1 MTPISPKILLFIPA
15 YRCENQIGRVIA
27 QLDDAAQRALA
38 GIIVVDNQSPDGTI
52 ARATESLRTQ
62 VTQVPWRVLRNDDN
76 YGLGGSHKVAIDL
89 AQREGFTHLVVLH
102 GDDQATLSDLLP
114 HLTPERLDGRDAL
127 LGARFQRG
135 ATLQGYSRVRTA
147 GNHVYNWLF
156 SAAGRRRFHDL
167 GSGLNL
173 FRVAAFAQDEH
184 RRFADDLTFNYFLC
198 LLMARKRWNIA
209 FFPILWR
216 EEDQRSNVKL
226 VDQGLKTL
234 RFLGTYVRNP
244 DAFLAAEH
252 RTTQHDYTAQ
262 VVAEGAPA
270 AHAH

>member
-1 MTPISPKILLFIPA
+1 MTDTLRTLLFIPA
-15 YRCENQIGRVIA
+15 YRCEDQIVRVID
-27 QLDDAAQRALA
+27 QLDDAAQAKLA
-38 GIIVVDNQSPDGTI
+38 GIVVIDNQSPDATI
-52 ARATESLRTQ
+52 QRASDALQRR
-62 VTQVPWRVLRNDDN
+62 VTAVPWRVLRNDDN

-89 AQREGFTHLVVLH
+89 ALREHYTHLAVLH

-114 HLTPERLDGRDAL
+114 YLEPAKLDGLDAL

-135 ATLQGYSRVRTA
+135 ATLQGYSRVRTL
-147 GNHVYNWLF
+147 GNHLYNLLF

-173 FRVAAFAQDEH
+173 FRVGAFAGQPH

-198 LLMARKRWNIA
+198 LLMARRRWNIE

-226 VDQGLKTL
+226 VDQGLRTL
-234 RFLGTYVRNP
+234 RFLGAYARNP
-244 DAFLAAEH
+244 EAFLAAEH
-252 RTTQHDYTAQ
+252 RSGEPAYTAQ
-262 VVAEGAPA
+262 VVAQGPDADR
-270 AHAH
+270 